1 MRQCAARIQHGIP
14 APARRFVRPHQGAA
28 SGLSLWILAPVF
40 RCIMPRMK
48 SIPMYA
54 LARWRGSAWWR
65 GARLLAQRLHQER
78 LGSSAASLTFTTVLA
93 LVPFFTVALALFA
106 AFPAFARVQA
116 ALERWLVERLIPE
129 TIARQVLDYLGQFAA
144 QAGQLGMF
152 GFCFLLV
159 TAIALILSVDRALNH
174 IWRVPQLRPLGQRV
188 LLYWAVMTLGP
199 LLLGLSLLLSSSVMG
214 AAPGLAQAGGFFAA
228 SPRLLLQALGFLAL
242 AASLAALYRYVPNTP
257 VRWRHAWAGALLAA
271 AGLDAAKRLLGWY
284 LASVPTYSVIY
295 GAFATLP
302 IFLIWMELAWGM
314 VLLGAL
320 LASSLPQ
327 LRAGAD
333 MPQATENGISQAGGQ
348 FVLALRILRGLH
360 AARATPAKG
369 LCASALA
376 QRLHVQE
383 AQVHAVLHALVRL
396 DWVAAIAP
404 LAQSRDEAAPATR
417 YMLLIAP
424 QHTPLAPLMEQLLL
438 DGTAPGAQALCGHA
452 RWQALR
458 AMPLADLLPAAQSM
472 P

>member
-1 MRQCAARIQHGIP
+1 
-14 APARRFVRPHQGAA
+14 
-28 SGLSLWILAPVF
+28 
-40 RCIMPRMK
+40 
-48 SIPMYA
+48 
-54 LARWRGSAWWR
+54 
-65 GARLLAQRLHQER
+65 
-78 LGSSAASLTFTTVLA
+78 
-93 LVPFFTVALALFA
+93 
-106 AFPAFARVQA
+106 
-116 ALERWLVERLIPE
+116 
-129 TIARQVLDYLGQFAA
+129 
-144 QAGQLGMF
+144 
-152 GFCFLLV
+152 
-159 TAIALILSVDRALNH
+159 LSVDRALNH

-214 AAPGLAQAGGFFAA
+214 SAPGLAQAGGFFAA
-228 SPRLLLQALGFLAL
+228 RARLLLQVLGFLAL
-242 AASLAALYRYVPNTP
+242 AASLVALYRYVPNTP

-271 AGLDAAKRLLGWY
+271 LGLDAAKRLLGWY

-320 LASSLPQ
+320 LAASLPL

-333 MPQATENGISQAGGQ
+333 MPAQAMENGQQRAGGQ
-348 FVLALRILRGLH
+348 FALALRILHGLH

-369 LCASALA
+369 LCVSALA

-383 AQVHAVLHALVRL
+383 AHVRAVLHALMRL
-396 DWVAAIAP
+396 DWVAPIAP
-404 LAQSRDEAAPATR
+404 LPGSRAETTPAAR
-417 YMLLIAP
+417 YVLLIAP

-452 RWQALR
+452 RWQALC
-458 AMPLADLLPAAQSM
+458 AMPLAALLPAAQSL